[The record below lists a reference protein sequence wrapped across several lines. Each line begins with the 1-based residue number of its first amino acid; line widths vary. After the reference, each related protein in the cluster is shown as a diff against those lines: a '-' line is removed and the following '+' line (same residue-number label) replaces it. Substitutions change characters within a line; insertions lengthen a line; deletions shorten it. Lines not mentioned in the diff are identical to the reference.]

1 VLLTGELEG
10 EVGREALYVSLY
22 RLGEHADGHVVQGG
36 EVRVED
42 DPSTAQDQERPLY
55 TLQ

>member
-1 VLLTGELEG
+1 MLLASELEG

-22 RLGEHADGHVVQGG
+22 RLVEHADGHVVQGG
-36 EVRVED
+36 EARAED
-42 DPSTAQDQERPLY
+42 GLSTAQDQERPLH